1 MDNTT
6 GVPFSDDLEVRK
18 QEVLREAEEVERL
31 QVGYM
36 KYLKKRDRKRYKL
49 IKFIEKIGCGY

>member
-1 MDNTT
+1 MDNTA

-18 QEVLREAEEVERL
+18 QEVLREVEGTEIL
-31 QVGYM
+31 LDEYM
-36 KYLKKRDRKRYKL
+36 RYLKKNDKKRYKL